1 MRKQI
6 TVVIVQIGPIL
17 KNITLEPV
25 CCKKQQKN
33 PDLWFVEQGTFA
45 DFEWYSK
52 ASLYAIIVSWKNVA

>member
-1 MRKQI
+1 MKMRKQI

-33 PDLWFVEQGTFA
+33 PNQETVLENKGPL
-45 DFEWYSK
+45 K
-52 ASLYAIIVSWKNVA
+52 AVNDTKSNLND